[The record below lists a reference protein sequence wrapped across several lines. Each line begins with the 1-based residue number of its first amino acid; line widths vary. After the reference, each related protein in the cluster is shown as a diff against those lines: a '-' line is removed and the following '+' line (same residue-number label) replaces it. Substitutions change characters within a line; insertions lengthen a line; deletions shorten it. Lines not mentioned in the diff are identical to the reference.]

1 VEKEEGEAAK
11 KALAEEAGE
20 RPEDAEGS
28 DDENYKKN
36 NQFSEHMKRKNVAVR
51 SSWKPM
57 TAEQCC
63 SLHVHCLSVP
73 RSGRSARVLNGDATC
88 KHVTHVPA
96 HTQVSE
102 FAKSNTIAEQRKL
115 LPVYDVR
122 DDLLQVIRENQ
133 VVVIVGETGSGKTTQ
148 VCSWEFV
155 TYGQWLWT
163 NHCWRLVKVR
173 C

>member
-1 VEKEEGEAAK
+1 MKGLTEVEKEEGEAAK

-36 NQFSEHMKRKNVAVR
+36 NQFGEHMKRKNEAVR
-51 SSWKPM
+51 TLQLSMCTCFGS
-57 TAEQCC
+57 C
-63 SLHVHCLSVP
+63 SLRLPSRSIAVMCTYARARCSWLSAAAKLQLKLCPDVFFCW
-73 RSGRSARVLNGDATC
+73 AA
-88 KHVTHVPA
+88 
-96 HTQVSE
+96 TQVSE

-148 VCSWEFV
+148 V
-155 TYGQWLWT
+155 
-163 NHCWRLVKVR
+163 R
-173 C
+173 CTPP